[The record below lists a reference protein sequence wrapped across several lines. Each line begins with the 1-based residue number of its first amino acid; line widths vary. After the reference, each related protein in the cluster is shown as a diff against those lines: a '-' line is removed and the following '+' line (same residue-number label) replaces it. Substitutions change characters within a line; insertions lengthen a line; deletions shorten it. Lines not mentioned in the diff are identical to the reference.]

1 MRKKTR
7 RMRREG
13 CEGGEVYDEEEG
25 MMMRKRTTRRRIRM
39 RIR

>member
-13 CEGGEVYDEEEG
+13 CEGGEVYDEEEDDE
-25 MMMRKRTTRRRIRM
+25 KKDKDED
-39 RIR
+39 